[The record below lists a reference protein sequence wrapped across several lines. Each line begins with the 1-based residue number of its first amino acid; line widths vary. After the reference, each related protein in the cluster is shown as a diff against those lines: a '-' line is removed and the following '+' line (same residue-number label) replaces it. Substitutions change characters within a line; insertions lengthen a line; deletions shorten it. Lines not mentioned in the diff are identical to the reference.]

1 MTYERVLTDEPAPA
15 GIDTSEQRTP
25 EALPDE
31 QAISLGRRL
40 RSPQTLISFAVAIGI
55 IYFLFSRLNIDF
67 ADVWRHVRESN
78 PLLLVLA
85 FVAYY
90 GSFPVRA
97 ARWRILLR
105 NAGIS
110 RENGHPVPGTVGLS
124 EIYLLSWFVN
134 CVAPAKLGDAYRGY
148 LVKKHAGPSFS
159 RTLGTIFAERLLDVF
174 ALVALMIGSGLFVFH
189 GTVPDSLRWWFGAGG
204 LLVVVGIGGLLAL
217 MTVGHR
223 IERLLPERARPYYG
237 RLVAGI
243 ITSFSR
249 TGLVRVI
256 LLTMTIWVLEGT
268 RVLFVARGLGIEL
281 SPAESV
287 FVALLA
293 SLLTTF
299 PFTPAGLGV
308 VEGGTVIALKL
319 LGVPVAGA
327 TAVAL
332 VDRGIASYS
341 VLLIGGLVYL
351 LSKHK

>member
-1 MTYERVLTDEPAPA
+1 V
-15 GIDTSEQRTP
+15 
-25 EALPDE
+25 
-31 QAISLGRRL
+31 
-40 RSPQTLISFAVAIGI
+40 
-55 IYFLFSRLNIDF
+55 FSRLNIDF

-78 PLLLVLA
+78 PLLLGLA

-97 ARWRILLR
+97 ARWRLLLR

-110 RENGHPVPGTVGLS
+110 HENGHPVPGMVGLS
-124 EIYLLSWFVN
+124 EIYLLSWFAN
-134 CVAPAKLGDAYRGY
+134 CVVPAKLGDAYRGY

-174 ALVALMIGSGLFVFH
+174 ALVALMVGSGLFVFH
-189 GTVPDSLRWWFGAGG
+189 GTVPDSLRWWFAAGG

-249 TGLVRVI
+249 RGIARVVF
-256 LLTMTIWVLEGT
+256 LTATIWALEGA
-268 RVLFVARGLGIEL
+268 RVFFVARGLGIDL
-281 SPAESV
+281 SPAESI

-341 VLLIGGLVYL
+341 VVLIGGLVYL